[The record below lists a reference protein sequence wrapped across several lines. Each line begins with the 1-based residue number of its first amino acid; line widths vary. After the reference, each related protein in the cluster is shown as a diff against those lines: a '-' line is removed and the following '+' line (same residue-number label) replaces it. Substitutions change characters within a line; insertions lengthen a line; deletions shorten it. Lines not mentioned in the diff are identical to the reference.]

1 MTSTLND
8 LHETAPRTF
17 DKQLIEAVAAALTG
31 VRVVNPT
38 SEEGG
43 VVGGDPSLPLFLR
56 RGQQQASQE
65 AGLADAVE
73 QLRAELAAIQ
83 ARLNETERQ
92 IASRPSVERE
102 ATPIDQ
108 QSTVEAEHAHADS
121 IAQLTSYL
129 ERIEARAAHAETTA
143 AAATENIERMRE
155 DAARAAAS
163 QLATEKPTEF
173 SLADRRHAG
182 LATVRQ
188 AAEVRRSVSI
198 GTTADQHEV
207 WRRLAEAAMNARAG
221 SPHWIGLIEQV
232 ASAQGKEWGEY
243 ARTVVGIYDTAG
255 AVCLETA
262 KLEMLAAQDLE
273 HAPAEQVDEIV
284 RRYVAEIER
293 VRI

>member
-31 VRVVNPT
+31 VQVV
-38 SEEGG
+38 SQSSDSGAA
-43 VVGGDPSLPLFLR
+43 VGGDPSLPLFLR
-56 RGQQQASQE
+56 RGQQPVSQE
-65 AGLADAVE
+65 NVLAETVE
-73 QLRAELAAIQ
+73 QLRSQLVAIQ
-83 ARLNETERQ
+83 ERLEEAERQ
-92 IASRPSVERE
+92 IASRPPPEPE
-102 ATPIDQ
+102 AVSPAPPVA
-108 QSTVEAEHAHADS
+108 TVDEQAHADS
-121 IAQLTSYL
+121 IAQLTAYL
-129 ERIEARAAHAETTA
+129 ERIERQAAQAAATA
-143 AAATENIERMRE
+143 AAATESVERLRE
-155 DAARAAAS
+155 EAARTAVAQPALES
-163 QLATEKPTEF
+163 PPEL
-173 SLADRRHAG
+173 SLADLRHAG
-182 LATVRQ
+182 LTTVRQ
-188 AAEVRRSVSI
+188 AAEVRRSANI

-273 HAPAEQVDEIV
+273 HAPEDQIDEIV

-293 VRI
+293 VRL